1 MLQFAVIGLGRFG
14 TAVACM
20 LAQKGAEVLAI
31 DRDLEVVE
39 SIKDQ
44 VAQAVCLDATDEA
57 AMRAAGLEGVDTAI
71 VAVGDSVETS
81 VMATALLRKIGV
93 PRIVARATNEL
104 HHLILEEI
112 GAVRVVKIEQ
122 EMGEELAKS
131 ILAPD
136 LQEKITLTS
145 GHSMAE
151 VLPRPEFVGRTI
163 REIDLRVRY
172 NVNLISIQHRRPIV
186 TDQGENRFEVTVNDL
201 PSPDDR
207 VEAHDILVVVGPDEA
222 IERLVSP

>member
-1 MLQFAVIGLGRFG
+1 MLHYAVIGLGRFG
-14 TAVACM
+14 TAVART
-20 LAQKGAEVLAI
+20 LSQKGADVLAI
-31 DRDLEVVE
+31 DNDPEVIDA
-39 SIKDQ
+39 IKDH
-44 VAQAVCLDATDEA
+44 VAQAVCLDATHEA

-112 GAVRVVKIEQ
+112 GAMRAVNIEK
-122 EMGEELAKS
+122 EMGEQVAKS

-151 VLPRPEFVGRTI
+151 VVPRPEFVGRTI
-163 REIDLRVRY
+163 RDIDLRARY
-172 NVNLISIQHRRPIV
+172 GVNLISIQRRRPV
-186 TDQGENRFEVTVNDL
+186 VNEQGESRFEVTVNDL
-201 PSPDDR
+201 PKPEDR
-207 VEAHDILVVVGPDEA
+207 IDPHDILVVVGPDEA
-222 IERLVSP
+222 IERLVAP

>member
-1 MLQFAVIGLGRFG
+1 MLQFAVIGMGRFG
-14 TAVACM
+14 MAVART

-31 DRDLEVVE
+31 DSDPEVVE

-44 VAQAVCLDATDEA
+44 VTQAVCLDATNEA
-57 AMRAAGLEGVDTAI
+57 AMRAAGLEGVDTAV
-71 VAVGDSVETS
+71 VAVGESVETS
-81 VMATALLRKIGV
+81 VMATALLSKLGV

-151 VLPRPEFVGRTI
+151 VIPRPEFVGRSI
-163 REIDLRVRY
+163 REIDLRARY
-172 NVNLISIQHRRPIV
+172 GVNLISIQHRRPVV

-207 VEAHDILVVVGPDEA
+207 IGAHDILVVVGPDEA

>member
-1 MLQFAVIGLGRFG
+1 MLHYAVIGLGRFG
-14 TAVACM
+14 TAVART
-20 LAQKGAEVLAI
+20 LSQKGADVLAI
-31 DRDLEVVE
+31 DHDPEVIE
-39 SIKDQ
+39 AIKDQ
-44 VAQAVCLDATDEA
+44 VAHAVCLDATHEA

-71 VAVGDSVETS
+71 VAVGESVETS
-81 VMATALLRKIGV
+81 VMATALLRKLGV

-112 GAVRVVKIEQ
+112 GASRVVNIEQ
-122 EMGEELAKS
+122 EMGEQVAKS

-151 VLPRPEFVGRTI
+151 VVPRPEFVGRTI
-163 REIDLRVRY
+163 REIDLRARY
-172 NVNLISIQHRRPIV
+172 GVNLISIQRRRPVV
-186 TDQGENRFEVTVNDL
+186 TEQGESRFEVTVNDL

-207 VEAHDILVVVGPDEA
+207 IEPHDILVVVGSDQA
-222 IERLVSP
+222 IERLVAP